1 MSKHESARDAGKFDV
16 LEASKEL
23 AGYTLRITNNEKNFP
38 KRYRLSVVNKLQ
50 TMAIDIAGWLVMAYE
65 LYPNNRLELDT
76 RILYMKQARAACRS
90 MMTLMEIAANA
101 FGVKASTLAEWTR
114 QAKEVR
120 DHTTAWIMA
129 DKERFKNL

>member
-1 MSKHESARDAGKFDV
+1 
-16 LEASKEL
+16 
-23 AGYTLRITNNEKNFP
+23 
-38 KRYRLSVVNKLQ
+38 
-50 TMAIDIAGWLVMAYE
+50 MAVDIAGWLVMANE
-65 LYPNNRLELDT
+65 LYPNTRLEFDT

-101 FGVKASTLAEWTR
+101 FNVKASSLAEWTR

-120 DHTTAWIMA
+120 KHTTAWIMA